1 MSRVCGPGVQEK
13 ERTKK
18 EKEAAE
24 AKYKFALVDGRK
36 EQARACGRQPECPN
50 VGSASCDMLCRQSVA
65 ANTAL
70 KVGVQMHRA
79 LRAGCSSPSIWGG
92 QISLQLTGPPFQLA
106 NPIGY
111 QTEGLKMGGEG
122 GRWATSAWNRRGC
135 SAAAASTPRWA

>member
-1 MSRVCGPGVQEK
+1 MSGVGGPGVQEK

-65 ANTAL
+65 ASTAL
-70 KVGVQMHRA
+70 RVGLQMYRVSQA
-79 LRAGCSSPSIWGG
+79 WCSLPSILGG
-92 QISLQLTGPPFQLA
+92 
-106 NPIGY
+106 
-111 QTEGLKMGGEG
+111 
-122 GRWATSAWNRRGC
+122 
-135 SAAAASTPRWA
+135 